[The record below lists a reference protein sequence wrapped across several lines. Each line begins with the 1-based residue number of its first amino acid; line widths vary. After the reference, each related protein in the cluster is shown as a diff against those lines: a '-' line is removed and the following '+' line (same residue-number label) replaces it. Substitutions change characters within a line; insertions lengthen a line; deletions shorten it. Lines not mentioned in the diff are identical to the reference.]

1 VPAAAV
7 IRGLRTLS
15 GIIGRKEMRRRFIKS
30 VVKSYGLTI
39 ESLRKLVKLR
49 KAEEDGI
56 LRVLVKWVDTERNI
70 NGEGSLLGFF

>member
-1 VPAAAV
+1 MPAAAV

-49 KAEEDGI
+49 KAEEDRI
-56 LRVLVKWVDTERNI
+56 LRGDVKIVDTERNTRC
-70 NGEGSLLGFF
+70 EGDLLGFF